1 MRKLGTDITK
11 LVTELS
17 PDEASARKTMRT
29 IQVRERYKQAL
40 HAVYKDK
47 APLFLN
53 HTNNVYIIRKEDEKL
68 LIVYVDESIYAAELN
83 AQRELIK
90 LKLLELF
97 NEEID
102 EFSIK
107 ISRGSYRNNHP
118 YATEDTD
125 SITGK
130 AVSVALD
137 EEEEKY
143 VSNIVSKVEDQRVQK
158 SLERAMTADLE
169 WKKEENAKVYG
180 KPTK

>member
-1 MRKLGTDITK
+1 MRKLGSDIAK

-17 PDEASARKTMRT
+17 SDEVSARKTMRT
-29 IQVRERYKQAL
+29 LQVRDRYKQAL
-40 HAVYKDK
+40 YAVYKDK

-53 HTNNVYIIRKEDEKL
+53 HTNNVYIIRKEEEKL

-97 NEEID
+97 DEEVD

-118 YATEDTD
+118 YATENLDT
-125 SITGK
+125 ITEN
-130 AVSVALD
+130 AASVALD

-169 WKKEENAKVYG
+169 WKKEENTKVHG
-180 KPTK
+180 KLTK